1 MLAFDLETT
10 GVEINT
16 DLIMCAAV
24 YDPDAGIEKYFI
36 FPLGD
41 DPEEFMK
48 LLDQADRLCA
58 FNGARFDI
66 PLIEKRFQP
75 AASRVSAWRL
85 KLHDVYEACKL
96 ALDITFTLDSLL
108 ELNGIPGKTGTG
120 LEAVQL
126 AIDEKWEFLGDYCL
140 NDTKKTH
147 HVSSLSRILLPK
159 TQNSLMFGSNGRFST
174 TVHF

>member
-1 MLAFDLETT
+1 
-10 GVEINT
+10 
-16 DLIMCAAV
+16 MCAAV

-41 DPEEFMK
+41 DPEEFMQ

-66 PLIEKRFQP
+66 PLIERWFQP
-75 AASRVSAWRL
+75 SASRVSAWRM

-96 ALDITFTLDSLL
+96 ALGVTFTLQNLL

-126 AIDEKWEFLGDYCL
+126 ALDEKWDFLGDYCL

-147 HVSSLSRILLPK
+147 SVSSLSRILLPK
-159 TQNSLMFGSNGRFST
+159 THDSLVFDLNGKFST
-174 TVHF
+174 TAIF